1 MKLGAWQRQEQEKM
15 RLAFGGGRGDGAI
28 GEKDI
33 RGFPWVTYP
42 HVRDSFGG

>member
-1 MKLGAWQRQEQEKM
+1 M
-15 RLAFGGGRGDGAI
+15 RVVCVGDGES

-42 HVRDSFGG
+42 HIRDGFGG